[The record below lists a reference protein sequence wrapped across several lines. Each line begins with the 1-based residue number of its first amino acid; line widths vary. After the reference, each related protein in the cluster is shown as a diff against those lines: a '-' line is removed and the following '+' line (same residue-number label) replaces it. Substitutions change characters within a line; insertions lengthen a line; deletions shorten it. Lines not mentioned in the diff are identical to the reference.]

1 MSENHAQQGHEEAP
15 VKLELEQG
23 DIYSKY
29 LLYSKT
35 EILFVLRAVL
45 QKGSMITVYFDHG
58 QSFLLTTLIH
68 VDAERS
74 QLVLD
79 LGSDEEMNARALKAD
94 RLLFTTSLDKVKVQ
108 FSLKRLDESQHDG
121 RPAFRGAFPETVLRL
136 QRREYY
142 RLSTPIANP
151 VRCRFNLKKPDGTIE
166 ATDVPLV
173 DISGGGVGLMIEPDR
188 KDDFQAETVFPDCR
202 IDLPDEGMLVCTLIV
217 RNAFDV
223 TSKTGNHHLRVGC
236 EFKDLPGTRL
246 TMIQRYITRVERE
259 RKARMSGMG

>member
-1 MSENHAQQGHEEAP
+1 MSENTAQQGHQEAP
-15 VKLELEQG
+15 SSLELEQG
-23 DIYSKY
+23 DVYSKY

-45 QKGSMITVYFDHG
+45 QKGSLITVYFDHG
-58 QSFLLTTLIH
+58 QSFLLTSLIE
-68 VDAERS
+68 VNVERGS
-74 QLVLD
+74 LIFD
-79 LGSDEEMNARALKAD
+79 MGSDAEMNAKALKAD

-108 FSLKRLDESQHDG
+108 FSLKSLEAAEYGG
-121 RPAFRGAFPETVLRL
+121 RPALRGAMPETVLRL

-151 VRCRFNLKKPDGTIE
+151 VRCRFNVKRPDG
-166 ATDVPLV
+166 AVVVTDLPLV
-173 DISGGGVGLMIEPDR
+173 DISGGGIGLMVDPDR
-188 KDDFQAETVFPDCR
+188 KDDFLIDATFSDCR
-202 IDLPDEGMLVCTLIV
+202 IDLPEEGLLVCSLIV

-223 TSKTGNHHLRVGC
+223 TSKTGNLHLRVGC
-236 EFKDLPGTRL
+236 EYQNLPGTRL